1 MATRF
6 DHKGG
11 FADQAAISRKRREK
25 TADKIDKI
33 IDWKPIEE
41 FLEKNLG
48 RRHNAAGNPS
58 YPAPWHVQGSFA
70 SILVRSIGP

>member
-11 FADQAAISRKRREK
+11 FADHAAIRRKRREK

-33 IDWKPIEE
+33 IDWQPIEE
-41 FLEKNLG
+41 FLKK
-48 RRHNAAGNPS
+48 
-58 YPAPWHVQGSFA
+58 
-70 SILVRSIGP
+70 ILATATMRWVIPLILLLACSRLSCYSPGTAYR